1 MNKSIFKALG
11 VLAQNKGM
19 NKYLN
24 IFKETGEGIKSQGM
38 DFFNRAIKQVVDEG
52 DQIETTLTTK
62 KYVHPD
68 RPDIFVE
75 VDTSTGNANVGLVDP
90 EAGAFAYTDEMKK
103 EQLIESLEDEG
114 LGAMGARARA
124 DEILTMREKAK
135 MMREIGKSKIKNKR
149 QAMIDAYNRIIKEKN
164 KKADGG
170 RVGMF
175 MGGKLPQGAG
185 LLRQMIK
192 MAAKE
197 KGLEKPSEM
206 LSKFNPKKVDKF
218 TNDPNLL
225 FMKADVKEGIMATDK
240 IKNFKDTA
248 QSGRIDIVS
257 YLLEMAKELRS
268 TNLTFKAQ
276 NDVMINEAVRLG
288 MDRKQAEFL
297 VKGLSEGVK
306 RSTKFPPPG
315 APEPTD
321 QGILELE
328 TILKNLKT
336 GGKPSRSLNAD
347 GGRVGLRYGGD
358 TMGGPNDK
366 SNQDKGEVTSDA
378 GFANTSPSR
387 VEFDLR
393 DLAKTQQYSQP
404 SGVLAAGLGDGPV
417 TLVKDNKTP
426 FVQLKPYS
434 VGSTNIGL
442 NAILANRGLLSALI
456 DPIESLEDD
465 QLVGDLS
472 FTTGIGPV
480 GLNIGTDFEGN
491 KNLQMQTGI
500 PLFGGT
506 LSGDLRS
513 DLEGNT
519 GVNFGFRK
527 ELKDGGDVSLTV
539 IEIPDISGSG
549 VETLFKNK

>member
-1 MNKSIFKALG
+1 MNKSIFRALG
-11 VLAQNKGM
+11 VLAQSKGM

-38 DFFNRAIKQVVDEG
+38 DFFNKAIKQVVDEG

-62 KYVHPD
+62 KYIHPD

-135 MMREIGKSKIKNKR
+135 MMKEIGKSKIKNKR

-175 MGGKLPQGAG
+175 MGGKLPQGAA

-192 MAAKE
+192 MTAKE

-206 LSKFNPKKVDKF
+206 LSKFNPKKIDKL

-225 FMKADVKEGIMATDK
+225 FMKADAKEGIMATDK
-240 IKNFKDTA
+240 VKQFKDTA
-248 QSGRIDIVS
+248 QSARVDIVS
-257 YLLEMAKELRS
+257 YILEMAKELRN

-276 NDVMINEAVRLG
+276 NAVMVDEAVRLG

-297 VKGLSEGVK
+297 VEGLSESIK
-306 RSTKFPPPG
+306 RSTKFPMAG
-315 APEPTD
+315 APKPTD

-347 GGRVGLRYGGD
+347 GGYVG
-358 TMGGPNDK
+358 
-366 SNQDKGEVTSDA
+366 
-378 GFANTSPSR
+378 
-387 VEFDLR
+387 
-393 DLAKTQQYSQP
+393 
-404 SGVLAAGLGDGPV
+404 
-417 TLVKDNKTP
+417 
-426 FVQLKPYS
+426 
-434 VGSTNIGL
+434 
-442 NAILANRGLLSALI
+442 
-456 DPIESLEDD
+456 
-465 QLVGDLS
+465 
-472 FTTGIGPV
+472 
-480 GLNIGTDFEGN
+480 
-491 KNLQMQTGI
+491 
-500 PLFGGT
+500 
-506 LSGDLRS
+506 
-513 DLEGNT
+513 
-519 GVNFGFRK
+519 
-527 ELKDGGDVSLTV
+527 LKDGGDVSLTV

>member
-1 MNKSIFKALG
+1 MNKSIFRALG

-19 NKYLN
+19 NQYLN
-24 IFKETGEGIKSQGM
+24 IFKETGEGIKSKGM
-38 DFFNRAIKQVVDEG
+38 DFFNKAIKQVVDEG

-114 LGAMGARARA
+114 LGFGGARMEA
-124 DEILTMREKAK
+124 DRILTMREKAK

-192 MAAKE
+192 MYAKE
-197 KGLEKPSEM
+197 KGIENPSTM
-206 LSKFNPKKVDKF
+206 LSKFNPKRADKILD
-218 TNDPNLL
+218 DPNLL
-225 FMKADVKEGIMATDK
+225 FMKANVKEGIMATDAAK
-240 IKNFKDTA
+240 QLKETG
-248 QSGRIDIVS
+248 QSIRIDIVE
-257 YLLEMAKELRS
+257 YLLKMAKDLRS
-268 TNLTFKAQ
+268 MNLTTQEQTAA
-276 NDVMINEAVRLG
+276 MIEAAVKMG

-297 VKGLSEGVK
+297 SKGLAQAAESAAGGPI
-306 RSTKFPPPG
+306 RN
-315 APEPTD
+315 APEPTE

-347 GGRVGLRYGGD
+347 GGYVG
-358 TMGGPNDK
+358 
-366 SNQDKGEVTSDA
+366 
-378 GFANTSPSR
+378 
-387 VEFDLR
+387 
-393 DLAKTQQYSQP
+393 
-404 SGVLAAGLGDGPV
+404 
-417 TLVKDNKTP
+417 
-426 FVQLKPYS
+426 
-434 VGSTNIGL
+434 
-442 NAILANRGLLSALI
+442 
-456 DPIESLEDD
+456 
-465 QLVGDLS
+465 
-472 FTTGIGPV
+472 
-480 GLNIGTDFEGN
+480 
-491 KNLQMQTGI
+491 
-500 PLFGGT
+500 
-506 LSGDLRS
+506 
-513 DLEGNT
+513 
-519 GVNFGFRK
+519 
-527 ELKDGGDVSLTV
+527 LKDGGDVSLTV

-549 VETLFKNK
+549 VETLFKKT